1 MTIMKVE
8 TKHKRIST
16 SVLISLT
23 DVIFLLLI
31 FLMLASNF
39 ITQSGINVRL
49 PGSSSGVQQNLRT
62 LEVVYNNRDDIV
74 INNIKMN
81 LEQFQTDLPFY
92 FKDKEQVVRLVS
104 DKSTS
109 LQEVIGIMDILRN
122 TGFEKITIAT
132 IKVSNTTNEV
142 K

>member
-1 MTIMKVE
+1 MKVE
-8 TKHKRIST
+8 TTHKRIST
-16 SVLISLT
+16 TVLISLT

-49 PGSSSGVQQNLRT
+49 PGSSSGVEQNLRT

-74 INNIKMN
+74 LNSIKMN
-81 LEQFQTDLPFY
+81 LEQFQSDLPYY
-92 FKDKEQVVRLVS
+92 FKDKEQVVRLIS
-104 DKSTS
+104 DKGTS
-109 LQEVIGIMDILRN
+109 LQEVIGIMDIIRN

-132 IKVSNTTNEV
+132 IKVSNTT

>member
-1 MTIMKVE
+1 MKVE
-8 TKHKRIST
+8 TTHKRIST
-16 SVLISLT
+16 SILISLT

-39 ITQSGINVRL
+39 ITQSGINIRL

-74 INNIKMN
+74 LNNIKMN
-81 LEQFQTDLPFY
+81 LEQFQMDLPLY
-92 FKDKEQVVRLVS
+92 FKTNEQVVRLIA
-104 DKSTS
+104 DKSIS

-132 IKVSNTTNEV
+132 QKTSAPTSET

>member
-1 MTIMKVE
+1 MKVE
-8 TKHKRIST
+8 TTHKRIST

-39 ITQSGINVRL
+39 ITQSGINVKL
-49 PGSSSGVQQNLRT
+49 PGSSSGIQQNLRT

-92 FKDKEQVVRLVS
+92 FKDKEQVVRLIS
-104 DKSTS
+104 DKDTS
-109 LQEVIGIMDILRN
+109 LQEVISIMDILRN

-132 IKVSNTTNEV
+132 IKVNNTVNEI